1 MGSPFKASCRDWK
14 SEAGLDR
21 PPEVVRVLP
30 VLEFFQSLTDGR
42 RCSRPLLPEPI
53 EHGGWVQLSL
63 FMTVFSGLGWFFN
76 PVRSLLVWLGWFG
89 SVSRFERFRLRCSKS
104 RYASVT
110 DDLAIFGNRPC
121 TCTCSCSAVHSG
133 R

>member
-1 MGSPFKASCRDWK
+1 MESPFKASCRDWK

-63 FMTVFSGLGWFFN
+63 FIDGFQRSGLVFQPG
-76 PVRSLLVWLGWFG
+76 P
-89 SVSRFERFRLRCSKS
+89 
-104 RYASVT
+104 
-110 DDLAIFGNRPC
+110 
-121 TCTCSCSAVHSG
+121 
-133 R
+133 